1 MKLKVKLIL
10 KKILIFYGTYGG
22 GHIAAAKSIKNF
34 IDSHYEDTDI
44 EFIDCIEYISKYANK
59 ISTKAY
65 VELTKNTPR
74 LWKKLY
80 SGSNKGAIATI
91 SNASN
96 RIMAV
101 KLKHLIKEKRPDLII
116 STHPFSSHM
125 CAILKKKKQID
136 CELATIMTDY
146 HIHNQWL
153 SLPEF
158 VDYFFVA
165 NEQMKLDMIKKE
177 IPAEKIFVT
186 GIPVSPRFQ
195 EQFDKDEIFDEFW
208 LDKDKFTVLLF
219 GGGEFG
225 LGKNVAVKVLESTVR
240 MFRDIQVVAIS
251 GKNKKMHAAFEEIV
265 EKTNSSA
272 RVKVLEF
279 TDKVPELMAISGIV
293 VTKAG
298 GLTITESLVSGLP
311 IVIINPIPGQEE
323 ENAQFLVNSGCAIWI
338 KQKEKNIPG
347 IFKELYRNKEL
358 LGKMKEASIKLSKP
372 NSTRDICDILLKRK
386 DEPEED

>member
-1 MKLKVKLIL
+1 M

-34 IDSHYEDTDI
+34 IDSNYEDTDI
-44 EFIDCIEYISKYANK
+44 EFVDCIEYISKFVNK
-59 ISTKAY
+59 VSTKAY
-65 VELTKNTPR
+65 VELTKNTPH
-74 LWKKLY
+74 LWKTLY
-80 SGSNKGAIATI
+80 TGSNKGSLSMI

-96 RIMAV
+96 RIMAL
-101 KLKHLIKEKRPDLII
+101 KLKNLIKESRPDLII

-153 SLPEF
+153 SLPQY

-165 NEQMKLDMIKKE
+165 NEQMKQDMVNLK
-177 IPAEKIFVT
+177 IPSDKIYVT
-186 GIPVSPRFQ
+186 GIPVSPRFN
-195 EQFDKDEIFDEFW
+195 ENFNKSEIFDEFW
-208 LDKDKFTVLLF
+208 LDKNKFTVLLF

-225 LGKNVAVKVLESTVR
+225 LGKNVAVKVLESTIR
-240 MFRDIQVVAIS
+240 MFKDIQVVAIS
-251 GKNKKMHAAFEEIV
+251 GKNKKMHTAFEEIV
-265 EKTNSSA
+265 EKTNSEA

-298 GLTITESLVSGLP
+298 GLTITESLVSNLP

-323 ENAQFLVNSGCAIWI
+323 ENAQFLVDSGCAIWI
-338 KQKEKNIPG
+338 KPKEKNIPG
-347 IFKELYRNKEL
+347 IFKDLYRNKEKL
-358 LGKMKEASIKLSKP
+358 EHMKEASKRLAKP
-372 NSTRDICDILLKRK
+372 DSTKRICDILLKPK
-386 DEPEED
+386 EEIED